1 MLGLQV
7 VETAVAVG
15 GAYFF
20 MPKNPDLKDPV
31 LRVCFHDML
40 SLCELVKCMV
50 RECFTHCMCR
60 GDYCVLRWLQCA
72 ELGSAQLL
80 PLHCVTLPCMLL
92 FNTCPQ
98 QSQQSHELNGH
109 VFRQKPAMRSTY
121 TQICCSSVCQGQR
134 DSSSPATPIR

>member
-31 LRVCFHDML
+31 LRVSFYDML

-50 RECFTHCMCR
+50 RRCPLPTVCAMVTTVCH
-60 GDYCVLRWLQCA
+60 GAYYVLWC
-72 ELGSAQLL
+72 GSAQLQ
-80 PLHCVTLPCMLL
+80 PLHFVTVLCMLFL
-92 FNTCPQ
+92 I
-98 QSQQSHELNGH
+98 L
-109 VFRQKPAMRSTY
+109 ALSTA
-121 TQICCSSVCQGQR
+121 
-134 DSSSPATPIR
+134 SSPMS